1 VGTEETMAHVLETNG
16 YESINPT
23 PPASDVSPSVESFD
37 ALEHVAFKGWSCQ
50 RERRAD
56 RPLSPRERQILTL
69 IIDGKTPKEVAYDLQ
84 IAHSTVR
91 VIYSRAMKKLGGHWQ
106 PTGGRG

>member
-1 VGTEETMAHVLETNG
+1 MAHVLETNG
-16 YESINPT
+16 YESINPIA
-23 PPASDVSPSVESFD
+23 PPASDPSPSIESSFD
-37 ALEHVAFKGWSCQ
+37 ALDNIAFKGWSCQ
-50 RERRAD
+50 KERRAD

>member
-1 VGTEETMAHVLETNG
+1 MAHVLETNG
-16 YESINPT
+16 YESFT
-23 PPASDVSPSVESFD
+23 PAPPSETSTAFESFES
-37 ALEHVAFKGWSCQ
+37 LEHVAFKGWSCAK
-50 RERRAD
+50 ERRAD

-69 IIDGKTPKEVAYDLQ
+69 IIDGKTPKEVAYDLE

-106 PTGGRG
+106 PNGGKR

>member
-1 VGTEETMAHVLETNG
+1 MAHVLETNG
-16 YESINPT
+16 YDSFNPAPVGETRAQSFEAFESHDQI
-23 PPASDVSPSVESFD
+23 
-37 ALEHVAFKGWSCQ
+37 AFKGWSCAK
-50 RERRAD
+50 ERRGD

-69 IIDGKTPKEVAYDLQ
+69 IIDGKTPKEVAYDLE

-106 PTGGRG
+106 PNGKREQG

>member
-1 VGTEETMAHVLETNG
+1 MAHVLETSG
-16 YESINPT
+16 YESINPIAAT
-23 PPASDVSPSVESFD
+23 TTTDSSPSIEPFD
-37 ALEHVAFKGWSCQ
+37 AFEHVAFKGWSCAK
-50 RERRAD
+50 ERRVD

-69 IIDGKTPKEVAYDLQ
+69 IVDGKTPKEVAYDLQ

-106 PTGGRG
+106 PTGGKG

>member
-1 VGTEETMAHVLETNG
+1 MAHLLETNG
-16 YESINPT
+16 YESFSPAPAIET
-23 PPASDVSPSVESFD
+23 ATTTFESFEASD
-37 ALEHVAFKGWSCQ
+37 HVAFKGWSCAK
-50 RERRAD
+50 ERRAE

-69 IIDGKTPKEVAYDLQ
+69 IIDGKTPKEVAYDLE

-106 PTGGRG
+106 PNGGKR

>member
-1 VGTEETMAHVLETNG
+1 MAHVLETGG
-16 YESINPT
+16 YEAINPAL
-23 PPASDVSPSVESFD
+23 PPSESSPSVAEPFD
-37 ALEHVAFKGWSCQ
+37 EFNHVAFKGWSCN
-50 RERRAD
+50 RERRGE

-91 VIYSRAMKKLGGHWQ
+91 VIYSRAMKKLGGHWE
-106 PTGGRG
+106 PAGGRG

>member
-1 VGTEETMAHVLETNG
+1 MAHVLETSG
-16 YESINPT
+16 YDSLNPIPVAT
-23 PPASDVSPSVESFD
+23 DSAPRLESFD
-37 ALEHVAFKGWSCQ
+37 AFEHVAFKGWSCAK
-50 RERRAD
+50 ERRAD

-69 IIDGKTPKEVAYDLQ
+69 IVDGKTPKEVAFDLQ

-106 PTGGRG
+106 PTGGKG